1 MSEERQLINI
11 DGKVYDADDL
21 SQDVKNNLV
30 ALQTG
35 GQGIQILQSLLRLAQ
50 AGSEEILRTTKKQL
64 PAPMQEETATPEGIS
79 DDVTVS
85 DAAEITN
92 H

>member
-11 DGKVYDADDL
+11 DGKLFDASDL
-21 SQDVKNNLV
+21 SSDVKNNLV

-50 AGSEEILRTTKKQL
+50 AGSEEILRTTKKML
-64 PAPMQEETATPEGIS
+64 PDPIEDEGEQRN
-79 DDVTVS
+79 D
-85 DAAEITN
+85 
-92 H
+92 

>member
-1 MSEERQLINI
+1 MNDEKQFINI
-11 DGKVYDADDL
+11 DGKIYDPEDL

-35 GQGIQILQSLLRLAQ
+35 GQGIQILQSLLLLAQ
-50 AGSEEILRTTKKQL
+50 KGSEELLRTTKKQL
-64 PAPMQEETATPEGIS
+64 PAPVQQGSAEP
-79 DDVTVS
+79 DVTSEDVVVS
-85 DAAEITN
+85 DATELKS

>member
-11 DGKVYDADDL
+11 DGKLFDASDL
-21 SQDVKNNLV
+21 SSDVKNNLV

-50 AGSEEILRTTKKQL
+50 AGSEEILRTTKKML
-64 PAPMQEETATPEGIS
+64 PDAIEDEGEQQN
-79 DDVTVS
+79 D
-85 DAAEITN
+85 
-92 H
+92 

>member
-35 GQGIQILQSLLRLAQ
+35 AQGIQILQSLLRLAQ

-64 PAPMQEETATPEGIS
+64 PAPVQQEMASTEGIS
-79 DDVTVS
+79 DDIAVS

>member
-11 DGKVYDADDL
+11 DGELYDASDL
-21 SQDVKNNLV
+21 SSDVKNNLV

-50 AGSEEILRTTKKQL
+50 VGSEEILRTTKKTL
-64 PAPMQEETATPEGIS
+64 PDPVNEES
-79 DDVTVS
+79 DQQ
-85 DAAEITN
+85 N

>member
-11 DGKVYDADDL
+11 DGKVYDAEDL
-21 SQDVKNNLV
+21 SADVKNNLV

-50 AGSEEILRTTKKQL
+50 AGSEEILRTTKKTL
-64 PAPMQEETATPEGIS
+64 PDPVNEES
-79 DDVTVS
+79 DQQ
-85 DAAEITN
+85 N

>member
-11 DGKVYDADDL
+11 DGKLFDASDL
-21 SQDVKNNLV
+21 SSDVKNNLV

-50 AGSEEILRTTKKQL
+50 AGSEEILRTTKKML
-64 PAPMQEETATPEGIS
+64 PDPIADEGEQRN
-79 DDVTVS
+79 D
-85 DAAEITN
+85 
-92 H
+92 

>member
-11 DGKVYDADDL
+11 DGKVYNAEDL

-50 AGSEEILRTTKKQL
+50 AGSEEILRTTKRQL
-64 PAPMQEETATPEGIS
+64 PSPVEQEMAPAEGIS

>member
-35 GQGIQILQSLLRLAQ
+35 GQGIQILQSLLL
-50 AGSEEILRTTKKQL
+50 SLIH
-64 PAPMQEETATPEGIS
+64 I
-79 DDVTVS
+79 
-85 DAAEITN
+85 
-92 H
+92 

>member
-50 AGSEEILRTTKKQL
+50 VGSEEILRTTKKQL
-64 PAPMQEETATPEGIS
+64 PTPVQQETAAPEGIS

>member
-1 MSEERQLINI
+1 MNDEKQFINI
-11 DGKVYDADDL
+11 DGKIYDPEDL

-35 GQGIQILQSLLRLAQ
+35 GQGIQILQSLLLLAQ
-50 AGSEEILRTTKKQL
+50 KGSEELLRTTKKQL
-64 PAPMQEETATPEGIS
+64 PAPVQQGIAEP
-79 DDVTVS
+79 DVTSEDVVVS
-85 DAAEITN
+85 DATELKS

>member
-50 AGSEEILRTTKKQL
+50 ACSEEILRTTKKQL
-64 PAPMQEETATPEGIS
+64 PAPVQEETATPEGIS

>member
-11 DGKVYDADDL
+11 DGKLFDASDL
-21 SQDVKNNLV
+21 SSDVKNNLV

-50 AGSEEILRTTKKQL
+50 AGSEEILRTTKKML
-64 PAPMQEETATPEGIS
+64 PDPIEDEG
-79 DDVTVS
+79 
-85 DAAEITN
+85 EQQN
-92 H
+92 Y

>member
-11 DGKVYDADDL
+11 DGKVYDAEDL

-50 AGSEEILRTTKKQL
+50 AGSEEILRTTKRQL
-64 PAPMQEETATPEGIS
+64 PSPVEQEMAPTEGIS

-85 DAAEITN
+85 DAAETTN

>member
-50 AGSEEILRTTKKQL
+50 AGSEDILRTTKKQL
-64 PAPMQEETATPEGIS
+64 PTPVQQETAAPEGIS